1 MRAVGESLMGK
12 HDLGRWSSGRRS
24 VAEHLGEYDWDGQIV
39 PACAEITALLRPHFQ
54 AIGESFWDHYR
65 TLATTQRLKPWF
77 DDEVKFGEQ
86 LANSARYTE
95 TKYGDPYGEQWV
107 QMAFQHASDT
117 DRAKVPL
124 TATFAALA
132 YAHSVTM
139 RFLAQET
146 GDDTARLLR
155 LSDVVQRL
163 AMVEAD
169 LMATHLGARD
179 AETAGD
185 ERRERSAQFRASI
198 AESIDGATT
207 LGNRIRVQA
216 QNASSSARGMLGKA
230 SEVAA
235 AAEQSAVAMREAAST
250 AAGLIRAIEAARIEV
265 ESAADIATRA
275 SGQAGTAVT
284 MSETLSEHA
293 KSIESILGL
302 IRDIAGQ
309 TNLLALN
316 ATIEAARAGDAG
328 RGFAVV
334 AQEVKSLANQTAR
347 ATDDIAAKIASI
359 QSATKSTVETNASIR
374 STVAEV
380 QESAMRI
387 RSAME
392 VQAQTV
398 TAITAAVDE
407 TALAA
412 DSMSMTIGAIRE
424 DTKSVT
430 SEIDTL
436 QHDVAEVDDRLVQL
450 RNAAENF
457 STSVAA

>member
-1 MRAVGESLMGK
+1 MGK
-12 HDLGRWSSGRRS
+12 KRDLGRWSGGDRS
-24 VAEHLGEYDWDGQIV
+24 VAEHLRDYDWDGQFG
-39 PACAEITALLRPHFQ
+39 PGCAEIHALLGSHYRE
-54 AIGESFWDHYR
+54 IGKSFWDHY
-65 TLATTQRLKPWF
+65 LALPATQVLRGWSSDAARL
-77 DDEVKFGEQ
+77 DEQITQSE
-86 LANSARYTE
+86 RYTE
-95 TKYGDPYGEQWV
+95 MKYSNPLNEEWV
-107 QMAFQHASDT
+107 EIAFQHAANVDVSGI
-117 DRAKVPL
+117 PL
-124 TATFAALA
+124 TATFAGLA
-132 YAHSVTM
+132 FAHAVTM
-139 RFLAQET
+139 RIIAEKV
-146 GDDTARLLR
+146 GDDAPRIQRLC
-155 LSDVVQRL
+155 DIVQRL
-163 AMVEAD
+163 SMVEAD

-179 AETAGD
+179 AADAGE
-185 ERRERSAQFRASI
+185 ERRERSQQFRASI
-198 AESIDGATT
+198 AESIEGATA
-207 LGNRIRVQA
+207 LGNRIRMQA
-216 QNASSSARGMLGKA
+216 AGASTSARGMLGKA

-235 AAEQSAVAMREAAST
+235 AAEQSAVAMREAAQT
-250 AAGLIRAIEAARIEV
+250 AAGLIRAIEDARTEV

-275 SGQAGTAVT
+275 SGQAGAAVG

-347 ATDDIAAKIASI
+347 ATDDIASKIAAI

-374 STVAEV
+374 STVSEV
-380 QESAMRI
+380 QESAQRI
-387 RSAME
+387 RAAME

-412 DSMSMTIGAIRE
+412 DSMSATIGAIRE
-424 DTKSVT
+424 DTKTVT
-430 SEIDTL
+430 SDIDTL
-436 QHDVAEVDDRLVQL
+436 QRDVAEVDDRLLQL
-450 RNAAENF
+450 RAAADNF

>member
-1 MRAVGESLMGK
+1 MGK
-12 HDLGRWSSGRRS
+12 RDLGRWSSGIRS
-24 VAEHLGEYDWDGQIV
+24 ITEHLREYDWDGQIR
-39 PACAEITALLRPHFQ
+39 PACAEIAALLRPHNR
-54 AIGESFWDHYR
+54 AIAASFWNHYR
-65 TLATTQRLKPWF
+65 TLESTQRLRPWF
-77 DDEVKFGEQ
+77 DDPVAFAAQ
-86 LANSARYTE
+86 LDKSTRYTE
-95 TKYGDPYGEQWV
+95 TKYSDPYGEEWV
-107 QMAFQHASDT
+107 QAAFQHAADT
-117 DRAKVPL
+117 DKSKVPL

-132 YAHSVTM
+132 HAHSTTM
-139 RFLAQET
+139 EFLAQET
-146 GDDTARLLR
+146 GGDIARFLR

-179 AETAGD
+179 AAVAGE
-185 ERRERSAQFRASI
+185 ERRERSSQFRASI
-198 AESIDGATT
+198 AESIDGATG

-235 AAEQSAVAMREAAST
+235 AAEQSAMAMREAAST
-250 AAGLIRAIEAARIEV
+250 AAGLIRAIEDARVEV

-275 SGQAGTAVT
+275 STQAGEAVG
-284 MSETLSEHA
+284 MSQMLSEHA

-359 QSATKSTVETNASIR
+359 QSATRSTVETNASIR
-374 STVAEV
+374 ATVAEV
-380 QESAMRI
+380 QDSANRI
-387 RSAME
+387 RVAME

-436 QHDVAEVDDRLVQL
+436 QRDVAEVDDRLVQL
-450 RNAAENF
+450 RNAAESF
-457 STSVAA
+457 SSAVAA

>member
-1 MRAVGESLMGK
+1 MAKNR
-12 HDLGRWSSGRRS
+12 DLGRWTGGTRS
-24 VAEHLGEYDWDGQIV
+24 VADHLREYDWDGAIG
-39 PACAEITALLRPHFQ
+39 PACAEIHVLLQGHY
-54 AIGESFWDHYR
+54 GELASAFWAHYK
-65 TLATTQRLKPWF
+65 TLESTQRLRSWF
-77 DDEVKFGEQ
+77 ADSEAFGAQLGNSTNYAESKYRDPFGE
-86 LANSARYTE
+86 E
-95 TKYGDPYGEQWV
+95 WV
-107 QMAFQHASDT
+107 GMAFEHAART
-117 DRAKVPL
+117 DKANVPL

-132 YAHSVTM
+132 CSHS
-139 RFLAQET
+139 LALKILADKI
-146 GDDTARLLR
+146 GNDTARFHR

-179 AETAGD
+179 AAQAGEQRKARATAF
-185 ERRERSAQFRASI
+185 QASI
-198 AESIDGATT
+198 AESIAGATA
-207 LGNRIRVQA
+207 LGNRIKVQA
-216 QNASSSARGMLGKA
+216 QGASSSARGMLGKA

-235 AAEQSAVAMREAAST
+235 AAEQSAVAMREAAQT
-250 AAGLIRAIEAARIEV
+250 AAGLIRAIEDARNEV
-265 ESAADIATRA
+265 EAAADIATRA
-275 SGQAGTAVT
+275 SGQAGAAVG
-284 MSETLSEHA
+284 MSEMLSEHA

-374 STVAEV
+374 STVSEV
-380 QESAMRI
+380 QESADRI
-387 RSAME
+387 RAAME

-412 DSMSMTIGAIRE
+412 DSMSATIGAIRE

-436 QHDVAEVDDRLVQL
+436 QRDVAEVDDRLHQL
-450 RNAAENF
+450 RDAAENF
-457 STSVAA
+457 STAVAA

>member
-1 MRAVGESLMGK
+1 MPHQK
-12 HDLGRWSSGRRS
+12 PHRWNDGARS
-24 VAEHLGEYDWDGQIV
+24 ISEHLKEYDWDGAIASGG
-39 PACAEITALLRPHFQ
+39 PEIAKLLDGHFEDI
-54 AIGESFWDHYR
+54 ARAFWDHYL
-65 TLATTQRLKPWF
+65 TLSSTQRLRGWASS
-77 DDEVKFGEQ
+77 GAA
-86 LANSARYTE
+86 LAAQIESSALYARAIYAA
-95 TKYGDPYGEQWV
+95 PYGEEWV
-107 QMAFQHASDT
+107 AMAFEHAATSDRT
-117 DRAKVPL
+117 HVPV

-132 YAHSVTM
+132 CAHSKTIDI
-139 RFLAQET
+139 LAAKI
-146 GDDTARLLR
+146 GDDAVRFRRLC
-155 LSDVVQRL
+155 DVVQRL
-163 AMVEAD
+163 SMVEAD
-169 LMATHLGARD
+169 VMATHLGARD
-179 AETAGD
+179 SAEAGA
-185 ERRERSAQFRASI
+185 ERHERSVQFQASI
-198 AESIDGATT
+198 SESIQSATEA
-207 LGNRIRVQA
+207 GNRIRTQA
-216 QNASSSARGMLGKA
+216 QGASSSARGMLGKA

-235 AAEQSAVAMREAAST
+235 AAEQSAVAMREAAQT
-250 AAGLIRAIEAARIEV
+250 AAGLIRAIEDARSEV

-275 SGQAGTAVT
+275 SSQAGAAVG

-316 ATIEAARAGDAG
+316 ATIEAARAGDAW

-347 ATDDIAAKIASI
+347 ATDDIAGKIAAI

-374 STVAEV
+374 STVSEV
-380 QESAMRI
+380 QESANRI
-387 RSAME
+387 RTAME

-412 DSMSMTIGAIRE
+412 DSMSATIGAIRE

-436 QHDVAEVDDRLVQL
+436 QRDVSEVDDRLHKL
-450 RNAAENF
+450 RDAAEAF
-457 STSVAA
+457 SSSVAA